1 MRLAMSAKWSLV
13 AAALVAAL
21 ALPAHAQDARP
32 IEQPTDATWASLRA
46 LVDKEA
52 AAQGDMLNCVL
63 LAYPDQATFAI
74 SDWDANLKE
83 ARATLQS
90 AGYPPDQVDGLL
102 ASLAPERLIV
112 AAPEREALVSHCKD
126 DLAWQQR
133 WSLLTWYKFKG
144 SVREIVQGK
153 R

>member
-1 MRLAMSAKWSLV
+1 
-13 AAALVAAL
+13 
-21 ALPAHAQDARP
+21 
-32 IEQPTDATWASLRA
+32 

-52 AAQGDMLNCVL
+52 VAQSDMLNCIL

-90 AGYPPDQVDGLL
+90 AGYPGDEVDRLL
-102 ASLAPERLIV
+102 ANLAPERLIV
-112 AAPEREALVSHCKD
+112 AAADREALVPHCKD

-133 WSLLTWYKFKG
+133 WNLLTWYKFKG